1 MFLKIIF
8 SAILVLG
15 LVGCATGKN
24 SELSGS
30 QGQEMQAKISDLEKQ
45 LQYKDEEIRD
55 LEEKL
60 SKAKVPETTEIVN
73 ASEVDIT
80 KVTPKNIQTALK
92 NAGFYS
98 GTIDGKIGKKTKEA
112 VKEFQK
118 ANELKADGVVGKQT
132 WIKLQK
138 YIQQ

>member
-1 MFLKIIF
+1 MFLRIIF
-8 SAILVLG
+8 SSILILG
-15 LVGCATGKN
+15 LVGCATTKKGE
-24 SELSGS
+24 STSQAQEL
-30 QGQEMQAKISDLEKQ
+30 QTKISDLEKQ

-60 SKAKVPETTEIVN
+60 SKGKASESGEIVN
-73 ASEVDIT
+73 AAEVDIT

-98 GTIDGKIGKKTKEA
+98 GSLDGKIGRKTKEA
-112 VKEFQK
+112 IKEFQK
-118 ANELKADGVVGKQT
+118 ANELKGDGVVGKQT
-132 WIKLQK
+132 WSKLQK